1 MDLNQLRQD
10 IEALDQHLLES
21 LAKRRQIALAV
32 AKYKAEHQGAVRDPA
47 REASL
52 LLKLMEKGQAL
63 GLDPAY
69 LTRLYHIIIED
80 SVLLQQA
87 WMQQGDDKGILTL
100 AHLGQPGTYSH
111 LAAQAYASR
120 RQCGFQGLSCES
132 FSDIIKAV
140 EDGRAPL
147 GLLPIE
153 NTSSGSINDVYD
165 LLRHTHLHIIG
176 ETYLKVDHHLLVK
189 PGLSLDKLEKVCS
202 HPQALTQCSQYLAK
216 THYQQEACASTAHAM
231 AKVAQSDEAIAAIG
245 PESGGA
251 LYGLVAIDRHL
262 ANQEE
267 NHTRF
272 IIVSRDAQT
281 VPSQLPA
288 KTSLIMATHNTPG
301 ALVSALQVLQQHG
314 FNISKLESRPIP
326 GNPWEELFYM
336 DVQANDQS
344 EAWQQAYQ
352 ALCAITRFVKVLGC
366 YADERVK
373 ATIAPLPQA

>member
-1 MDLNQLRQD
+1 MDLNSLRQQ
-10 IEALDQHLLES
+10 IESLDKDLLGC
-21 LAKRRQIALAV
+21 LAKRRQLALAV
-32 AKYKAEHQGAVRDPA
+32 AKDKAQRQGAVRDQG

-52 LLKLMEKGQAL
+52 LLSLMEKGKAL

-87 WMQQGDDKGILTL
+87 WMQQGDSQGLLHI

-111 LAAQAYASR
+111 LAAQGIASR
-120 RQCGFQGLSCES
+120 HQSAFQGLSCES
-132 FSDIIKAV
+132 FADIVKAV
-140 EDGRAPL
+140 EDGKAPL

-165 LLRHTHLHIIG
+165 LLRHTHLHIVG

-189 PGLSLDKLEKVCS
+189 PGLALEDIQSVYA

-216 THYQQEACASTAHAM
+216 TPFKQEACASSAHAM
-231 AKVAQSDEAIAAIG
+231 AKVADLDAPVAAIG

-272 IIVSRDAQT
+272 ILVSRDAQT
-281 VPSQLPA
+281 VPAQLPA

-301 ALVSALQVLQQHG
+301 ALVDALLVLRQQG
-314 FNISKLESRPIP
+314 INMTKLESRPMP
-326 GNPWEELFYM
+326 GNPWEELFYV
-336 DVQANDQS
+336 DLAVNDQS
-344 EAWQQAYQ
+344 EAWQGAYQ
-352 ALCAITRFVKVLGC
+352 ELAAITRFVKVLGC
-366 YADERVK
+366 YPDQRVK
-373 ATIAPLPQA
+373 PTTAPLPR

>member
-1 MDLNQLRQD
+1 MDLNTLRQE
-10 IEALDQHLLES
+10 IEALDQNLLCS
-21 LAKRRQIALAV
+21 LAKRRQLALAV
-32 AKYKAEHQGAVRDPA
+32 AKDKAKRQGAVRDTA

-52 LLKLMEKGQAL
+52 LLSLMEKGQAL

-69 LTRLYHIIIED
+69 LTRLYHVIIED

-87 WMQQGDDKGILTL
+87 WMQQGDEKGVLHI
-100 AHLGQPGTYSH
+100 AHLGRPGTYSH
-111 LAAQAYASR
+111 LAAQGYASR
-120 RQCGFQGLSCES
+120 RQCQFQGLSCES
-132 FSDIIKAV
+132 FADIVKAV

-189 PGLSLDKLEKVCS
+189 PGLSLDKIERVYS
-202 HPQALTQCSQYLAK
+202 HPQALLQCSQYLGK
-216 THYQQEACASTAHAM
+216 TTLKQEACPSSAHAM
-231 AKVAQSDEAIAAIG
+231 AKVAESDDPIAAIG

-272 IIVSRDAQT
+272 ILVSRDAHT

-314 FNISKLESRPIP
+314 FNMTKLESRPIP

-344 EAWQQAYQ
+344 EEWQQAYQ
-352 ALCAITRFVKVLGC
+352 ELCAITRFVKVLGC
-366 YADERVK
+366 YSDERVK
-373 ATIAPLPQA
+373 ATSAPLPQ

>member
-1 MDLNQLRQD
+1 MDLNTLRQE
-10 IEALDQHLLES
+10 IEALDQNLLSS
-21 LAKRRQIALAV
+21 LAKRRQLALAV
-32 AKYKAEHQGAVRDPA
+32 AKDKAKRQGAVRDTA

-52 LLKLMEKGQAL
+52 LLSLMEKGQAL

-69 LTRLYHIIIED
+69 LTRLYHVIIED

-87 WMQQGDDKGILTL
+87 WMQQGDEKGVLHI
-100 AHLGQPGTYSH
+100 AHLGRPGTYSH
-111 LAAQAYASR
+111 LAAQGYASR
-120 RQCGFQGLSCES
+120 RQCQFQGLCCES
-132 FSDIIKAV
+132 FADIVKAV

-189 PGLSLDKLEKVCS
+189 PGLSLDKIERVYS
-202 HPQALTQCSQYLAK
+202 HPQALLQCSQYLGK
-216 THYQQEACASTAHAM
+216 TTLKQEACPSSAHAM
-231 AKVAQSDEAIAAIG
+231 AKVAESDDPIAAIG

-272 IIVSRDAQT
+272 ILVSRDAHT

-314 FNISKLESRPIP
+314 FNMTKLESRPIP

-344 EAWQQAYQ
+344 DEWQQAYQ
-352 ALCAITRFVKVLGC
+352 ELCAITRFVKVLGC
-366 YADERVK
+366 YSDERVK
-373 ATIAPLPQA
+373 ATSAPLPQ

>member
-10 IEALDQHLLES
+10 IEALDQQLLES

-111 LAAQAYASR
+111 LAA
-120 RQCGFQGLSCES
+120 
-132 FSDIIKAV
+132 
-140 EDGRAPL
+140 RAPL

-272 IIVSRDAQT
+272 IIVSRDTQT

>member
-1 MDLNQLRQD
+1 MDLNTLRQE
-10 IEALDQHLLES
+10 IEALDQNLLSS
-21 LAKRRQIALAV
+21 LAKRRQLALAV
-32 AKYKAEHQGAVRDPA
+32 AKDKAKRQGAVRDTA

-52 LLKLMEKGQAL
+52 LLSLMEKGQAL

-69 LTRLYHIIIED
+69 LTRLYHVIIED

-87 WMQQGDDKGILTL
+87 WMQQGDEKGLLHI
-100 AHLGQPGTYSH
+100 AHLGRPGTYSH
-111 LAAQAYASR
+111 LAAQGYASR
-120 RQCGFQGLSCES
+120 RQCQFQGLSCES
-132 FSDIIKAV
+132 FADIVKAV

-189 PGLSLDKLEKVCS
+189 PGLSLDNIERVYS
-202 HPQALTQCSQYLAK
+202 HPQALLQCSQYLGK
-216 THYQQEACASTAHAM
+216 TTLKQEACPSSAHAM
-231 AKVAQSDEAIAAIG
+231 AKVAESDEPIAAIG

-272 IIVSRDAQT
+272 ILVSRDAHT

-314 FNISKLESRPIP
+314 FNMTKLESRPIP

-344 EAWQQAYQ
+344 EEWQQAYQ
-352 ALCAITRFVKVLGC
+352 ELCAITRFVKVLGC
-366 YADERVK
+366 YSDERVK
-373 ATIAPLPQA
+373 ATSAPLPQ